1 MMHDTWYKITRQFID
16 NFVTKEI
23 TNTFDT
29 LNWGVN
35 IETYFKTQELDNEN
49 EYFHFRLKLT

>member
-1 MMHDTWYKITRQFID
+1 MHDTWYKITRQFID